1 MSKKRMN
8 TIGTIID
15 TSGCAPKGN
24 TGGGLA
30 HNAPRDPQPQTEA
43 GRKIFDKLCSTIEDT
58 KKNYPLYKIS
68 KWAEKAEKLLA
79 KGDIEALQ
87 KLSGSID
94 KVLDKATTASWGNSV
109 VSAGLALAYAIKEVF
124 LPTNI
129 IDVIP
134 VGKIA
139 SKGKKAL
146 SAIQA
151 AEKSKAARKGARG
164 GHVKVRRMEKPDIG
178 CFKTGKK
185 IDKNK
190 FSEYDRQLKRQ
201 ENGLNN
207 MTVEEYIKGREA
219 YKNIGRGSGTEQVKA
234 RSKEQKRLAKE
245 FSEDYQKQG
254 MSATHAK
261 QMANKRSDEVMKEL
275 AALHEPDMV
284 AGGKNK
290 IGGFGDSQVNKSIG
304 GGWKGKVDKL
314 DEEVAKIPAIE
325 RGKTRMNVDLKRCK

>member
-1 MSKKRMN
+1 MN

-30 HNAPRDPQPQTEA
+30 HNSPRDSQPQTEA
-43 GRKIFDKLCSTIEDT
+43 GRKIFDKLSNAIEDT
-58 KKNYPLYKIS
+58 KKNFPLYKIS
-68 KWAEKAEKLLA
+68 KWAAKAEKLLA

-146 SAIQA
+146 SAIKA
-151 AEKSKAARKGARG
+151 AEKSKAARKRARG
-164 GHVKVRRMEKPDIG
+164 VHVKGKAKGPCDHLKKGNGKGKYRGGAHSGTNKPLNDGLDSHHMPAKATSPLGKDDGPAIQMEPSDHGITMSNGSKTKSIDYRDKLEGLIKEGKWAEAMRIEVKDVRRVAK
-178 CFKTGKK
+178 KTGKPK
-185 IDKNK
+185 KYTEAIREMAAY
-190 FSEYDRQLKRQ
+190 FHCLKK
-201 ENGLNN
+201 NGL
-207 MTVEEYIKGREA
+207 
-219 YKNIGRGSGTEQVKA
+219 
-234 RSKEQKRLAKE
+234 
-245 FSEDYQKQG
+245 
-254 MSATHAK
+254 
-261 QMANKRSDEVMKEL
+261 
-275 AALHEPDMV
+275 
-284 AGGKNK
+284 
-290 IGGFGDSQVNKSIG
+290 
-304 GGWKGKVDKL
+304 
-314 DEEVAKIPAIE
+314 
-325 RGKTRMNVDLKRCK
+325 LK